1 MRSRSIAAA
10 GALLVFAG
18 CCASTG
24 IAYADPAPAPG
35 PAPAPAPAPK
45 STIDQ
50 DGTYTVGTDIAPGTY
65 SSAGPVGDGVC
76 YWKRLKGSD
85 IVDNSMSKKP
95 QVVQIDATDTA
106 FKTSGCQQW
115 QVTDCLPGC
124 AQAPLNPGDVLS
136 QIGRLFGPH

>member
-1 MRSRSIAAA
+1 MGSRSIAAA

-18 CCASTG
+18 CCFSTG
-24 IAYADPAPAPG
+24 IAYADPAPAP
-35 PAPAPAPAPK
+35 APAPGPK

-65 SSAGPVGDGVC
+65 SSAGPVGAGVC
-76 YWKRLKGSD
+76 YWKRLKGGD
-85 IVDNSMSKKP
+85 IVDNAMSKKS

-115 QVTDCLPGC
+115 QPSDCMPGC
-124 AQAPLNPGDVLS
+124 APAPVNPGDVLS